1 MLGFVFDVDDTLYEQ
16 IVPFRDAYNKLFKH
30 KVDIEKLYCLSRYY
44 SEVKYEDSR
53 NGNMTVDEYHIYR
66 VKQAANDL
74 NIILSD
80 EEALNFQKEYKKNQ
94 GRLEMTELTKSILD
108 YSLGNNIKL
117 AVMA

>member
-44 SEVKYEDSR
+44 SEEKYEDSR

-80 EEALNFQKEYKKNQ
+80 EEALNFQKEYKKKQ
-94 GRLEMTELTKSILD
+94 SRVEMTELTKSILD
-108 YSLGNNIKL
+108 
-117 AVMA
+117 